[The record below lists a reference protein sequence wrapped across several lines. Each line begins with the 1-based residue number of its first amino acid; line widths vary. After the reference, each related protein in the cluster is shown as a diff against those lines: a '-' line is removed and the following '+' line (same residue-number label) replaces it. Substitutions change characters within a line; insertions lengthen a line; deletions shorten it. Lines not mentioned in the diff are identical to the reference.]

1 MAIENDEFI
10 TKEDISKLLHIID
23 DKISIHDL
31 STWLKSKTDDEWV
44 VVSRGFC
51 SIVVEFFEWHLKEES
66 DPKFLPTKEMLER
79 NIVAIKKYL

>member
-10 TKEDISKLLHIID
+10 TKEDISKLLQIMD
-23 DKISIHDL
+23 DKISMHDL
-31 STWLKSKTDDEWV
+31 STWLKSKTDNEWV

-51 SIVVEFFEWHLKEES
+51 SIVVEFFELQLKKES
-66 DPKFLPTKEMLER
+66 DPSFLPIKEMLER